1 MRFVTLFPEC
11 ENVHLMKEQG
21 MIPYFMSKE
30 YNMDGVV
37 ACYMDSCYNSYGE
50 NGFSYIEEL
59 KDNLEIEKI
68 DRKTRNKNS
77 GWIVLFIEKCKEN

>member
-1 MRFVTLFPEC
+1 
-11 ENVHLMKEQG
+11 
-21 MIPYFMSKE
+21 
-30 YNMDGVV
+30 MDGVV

-68 DRKTRNKNS
+68 DRKTRKKQ
-77 GWIVLFIEKCKEN
+77 WMDCIIY